1 MSDPKDLSYILI
13 PGAGGMA
20 WYWHRVVALLE
31 QAQREAIAVD
41 LPGDDESAGLDDYAE
56 IVVREIGQRT
66 NVTLVAQSLGAFTA
80 AVACE
85 RISVFRQCNGSR
97 PRRDGWGLVGQHGR
111 HKGTDSGR

>member
-1 MSDPKDLSYILI
+1 MNDPESPSYILI

-20 WYWHRVVALLE
+20 WYWHRVVGLLE

-66 NVTLVAQSLGAFTA
+66 SFSWLNRLEPSPPLLSA
-80 AVACE
+80 
-85 RISVFRQCNGSR
+85 NGYLSASSFSSM
-97 PRRDGWGLVGQHGR
+97 Q
-111 HKGTDSGR
+111 